1 MEAAVT
7 ECRCDLETELERMI
21 ASHEGKKD
29 DLIEVLYWVQDKYGY
44 VPKDVQLII
53 ADKMNVPLSTINGVI
68 TFYHLFSSKP
78 KGKYEISLCNG
89 TACYLRGAPRV
100 LERFEKE
107 LGIKPHDNTG
117 DNMFSLNL
125 IRCLGACAVAP
136 NITVNSEPRA
146 RMAPDLVPEIINE
159 LKAKNYTGVID
170 DETD

>member
-7 ECRCDLETELERMI
+7 KCRCDLDAELERVI
-21 ASHEGKKD
+21 ARHKGKKD
-29 DLIEVLYWVQDKYGY
+29 DLIEVLYWVQENYGY

-53 ADKMNVPLSTINGVI
+53 ADKMDVPLSTIYGVI
-68 TFYHLFSSKP
+68 TFYHLFSLKP

-107 LGIKPHDNTG
+107 LEIKPNDTTG
-117 DNMFSLNL
+117 DNMFSLGL

-136 NITVNSEPRA
+136 NITINSAPRA
-146 RMAPDLVPEIINE
+146 RMVPDLVPEIINE
-159 LKAKNYTGVID
+159 FKEK
-170 DETD
+170 E